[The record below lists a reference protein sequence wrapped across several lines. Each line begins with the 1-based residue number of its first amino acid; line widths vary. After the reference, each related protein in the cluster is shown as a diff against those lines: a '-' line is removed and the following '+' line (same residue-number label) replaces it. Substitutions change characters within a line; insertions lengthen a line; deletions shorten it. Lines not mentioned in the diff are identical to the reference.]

1 MSANQS
7 RILQNKI
14 KKLNSK
20 FNLQIFITRI
30 RGEEAFTAKQKI
42 NDLKKLLFKSKKIQK
57 NFSSKRINAKK

>member
-20 FNLQIFITRI
+20 SNLQIFITRI

-57 NFSSKRINAKK
+57 NYSSKRINAKK

>member
-20 FNLQIFITRI
+20 SNLQIFITRI

-42 NDLKKLLFKSKKIQK
+42 NDLKKLLIKSKKIQK
-57 NFSSKRINAKK
+57 NSSSKRINAKK

>member
-20 FNLQIFITRI
+20 SNLQKFITRI

-57 NFSSKRINAKK
+57 NSSSKRINAKK

>member
-30 RGEEAFTAKQKI
+30 RGEEEFTAKQKI

>member
-20 FNLQIFITRI
+20 SNLQIFITRI

-42 NDLKKLLFKSKKIQK
+42 NDLKKLLFKSKKVQK
-57 NFSSKRINAKK
+57 NSSSKRINAKK

>member
-20 FNLQIFITRI
+20 SNLQIFITRI
-30 RGEEAFTAKQKI
+30 RGEEAFTTKQKI

-57 NFSSKRINAKK
+57 NSSSKRINAKK

>member
-20 FNLQIFITRI
+20 SNLQIFITRI

-57 NFSSKRINAKK
+57 NSSSKRINAKK